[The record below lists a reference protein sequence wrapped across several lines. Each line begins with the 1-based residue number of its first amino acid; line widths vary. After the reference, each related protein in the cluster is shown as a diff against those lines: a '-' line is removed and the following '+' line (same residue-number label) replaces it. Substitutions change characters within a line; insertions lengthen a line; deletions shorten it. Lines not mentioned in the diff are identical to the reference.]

1 MQYQKSE
8 SPAINPPASLKVSH
22 EALDKSLQYDS
33 QFSMFTDYPGSGS
46 YQTHATLAGV
56 RRIQA
61 SVGIEGRSR
70 TPNSICGL
78 KFEYDDSSVSIIG
91 QWMQPYDSLKL
102 GPDAKVQSLTVWVN
116 RSQKGQISAI
126 KIVTSDAR
134 SITFIPR
141 GVSNLPGGDLR
152 HEYGAPGEQVVS
164 TP

>member
-1 MQYQKSE
+1 
-8 SPAINPPASLKVSH
+8 
-22 EALDKSLQYDS
+22 
-33 QFSMFTDYPGSGS
+33 
-46 YQTHATLAGV
+46 
-56 RRIQA
+56 
-61 SVGIEGRSR
+61 
-70 TPNSICGL
+70 
-78 KFEYDDSSVSIIG
+78 
-91 QWMQPYDSLKL
+91 MQPYDSLKL